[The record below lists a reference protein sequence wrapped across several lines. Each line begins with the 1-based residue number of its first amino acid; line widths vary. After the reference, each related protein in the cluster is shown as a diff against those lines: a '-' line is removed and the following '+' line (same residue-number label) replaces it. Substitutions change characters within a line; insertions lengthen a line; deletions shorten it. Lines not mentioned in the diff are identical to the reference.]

1 MAGGL
6 YRIKVWGDYA
16 CFTRPEFKTE
26 RVSYPVMTPSAARGI
41 FEAIMFKP
49 EMRWEIREIRVLNPV
64 QQITILRNEIKDKQ
78 GAKPLIIED
87 QRQQRMSMILKD
99 VAYVITAQLMLR
111 PHADASL
118 AKYCEQFERR
128 LSRGQC
134 FHTPYLGT
142 REFSAYFT
150 EAVGDEVPIAL
161 AGELGPLLFDIAYR
175 EDSRRAQL
183 RFRRQD
189 QQGKRIA
196 VGYAQS
202 LFFTPELPAH
212 PTERGLKL
220 GIIPVPSQLYRKL
233 DQLEGRDVQGIA

>member
-6 YRIKVWGDYA
+6 YHIKVWGDYA
-16 CFTRPEFKTE
+16 CFTRPEFKAE

-41 FEAIMFKP
+41 YEAIMFKP
-49 EMRWEIREIRVLNPV
+49 EMRWEIREICVLNPV
-64 QQITILRNEIKDKQ
+64 QHITILRNEIKDKQ
-78 GAKPLIIED
+78 GTKPLIIED

-99 VAYVITAQLMLR
+99 VAYVITAQLVRR

-134 FHTPYLGT
+134 FYTPYLGT
-142 REFSAYFT
+142 REFSAYF
-150 EAVGDEVPIAL
+150 AGAAGDEQPVAL

-175 EDSRRAQL
+175 ENPQRAQL

-189 QQGKRIA
+189 QQGKRIVA
-196 VGYAQS
+196 GYAQS
-202 LFFTPELPAH
+202 LFFTPELPPH

-220 GIIPVPSQLYRKL
+220 GIITVPPHLYRKL
-233 DQLEGRDVQGIA
+233 DQLEERDVQGIA